1 MKTYLDLL
9 PDDILENI
17 KTMVAVNPPP
27 HLNLYEVLFIQY
39 INEMNTKEL
48 IKYCDDNCIKKS
60 RNGVNNQYV
69 KRYNIIQKYLDR
81 KLTRDDELVI
91 TFTRGHS
98 MNTYKGWV
106 I

>member
-9 PDDILENI
+9 PNDILENI
-17 KTMVAVNPPP
+17 KMMIAKNPPP
-27 HLNLYEVLFIQY
+27 HLNLYEVLYFQY
-39 INEMNTKEL
+39 INNMNTKQL
-48 IKYCDDNCIKKS
+48 TKYCDDNCIKKS
-60 RNGVNNQYV
+60 KKGVVNQYV
-69 KRYNIIQKYLDR
+69 KRLNIIQIYLDR

-91 TFTRGHS
+91 TSTKGQT

>member
-9 PDDILENI
+9 PNDILE
-17 KTMVAVNPPP
+17 KMKMMVAVNPPP

-39 INEMNTKEL
+39 INKMNTKEL
-48 IKYCDDNCIKKS
+48 IKYCNDNGIKKS
-60 RNGVNNQYV
+60 QYSVNNQYV
-69 KRYNIIQKYLDR
+69 KRCNIIEKYLDR

-91 TFTRGHS
+91 TFTRGDS